1 MRGISHLELM
11 PEPEDSSLLTAVDR
25 DSPGYLGEAYGLSDE
40 EARRLRWPMDP
51 IMRFLWP
58 WGAVGFSAVVISILL
73 LYPSIYSLLGEV
85 LDSEWAFEDSGIREM
100 QQSGNLGEGVNVCIV
115 DTGMDI
121 SHPDLTH
128 LSLAGFRD
136 FYTEKDSPVRDI
148 GINSHGTLMAGL
160 LVANGSFLGAAPGVS
175 LSIAISLGPDG
186 KSANERMVS
195 QAIRWCRIT
204 QDSDIISLSLGTAP
218 GSSYST
224 SSDTLEAVREALE
237 DGIFVIAAAG
247 NSDPQQNISDV
258 SSPASLTGVIA
269 VGAHDRGG
277 DPWADSAVGAQMDPE
292 TGEERTFPNQKP
304 EILAPGVD
312 LWSCRGSDR
321 DPPYAFSTGTSD
333 STVMVTGALAL
344 ILSLHGEHIA
354 GENGIIELHEM
365 HLVKVALANSAQ
377 SDPSQLAVHHPKKG
391 YGLLDAGEWS
401 RQVEIE
407 FGIIQK
413 NT

>member
-1 MRGISHLELM
+1 MRGIPHIELM

-25 DSPGYLGEAYGLSDE
+25 DAPGYPGESYGLSDE

-51 IMRFLWP
+51 IMRLLWP
-58 WGAVGFSAVVISILL
+58 WGAVGFSAVVVAILL
-73 LYPSIYSLLGEV
+73 LYPSIYSILGEV
-85 LDSEWAFEDSGIREM
+85 LDSEWAFEDSGLREL
-100 QQSGNLGEGVNVCIV
+100 QESGNLGEGVSVCIV
-115 DTGMDI
+115 DTGIDTT
-121 SHPDLTH
+121 HPDLAH

-136 FYTEKDSPVRDI
+136 FYSEKDSPVRDI

-160 LVANGSFLGAAPGVS
+160 LVANGSFIGAAPGVS

-195 QAIRWCRIT
+195 QAIRWCRIS

-218 GSSYST
+218 GSSYSS
-224 SSDTLEAVREALE
+224 SSDTLEAVREALD

-247 NSDPQQNISDV
+247 NSDSRQNLSDV
-258 SSPASLTGVIA
+258 SSPASLRGVIA
-269 VGAHDRGG
+269 VGAHDRDGG
-277 DPWADSAVGAQMDPE
+277 PWVDSAEGAQTDPV
-292 TGEERTFPNQKP
+292 TGVERTFPDQKP

-312 LWSCRGSDR
+312 LWSCRDSTR

-344 ILSLHGEHIA
+344 ILSLHRDHIA
-354 GENGIIELHEM
+354 GGNGIIEEHEM
-365 HLVKVALANSAQ
+365 HLVKVALANSARSDQSQ
-377 SDPSQLAVHHPKKG
+377 SDLHHPKKG
-391 YGLLDAGEWS
+391 YGILDAGEWS

-407 FGIIQK
+407 FGIIHEI
-413 NT
+413 T